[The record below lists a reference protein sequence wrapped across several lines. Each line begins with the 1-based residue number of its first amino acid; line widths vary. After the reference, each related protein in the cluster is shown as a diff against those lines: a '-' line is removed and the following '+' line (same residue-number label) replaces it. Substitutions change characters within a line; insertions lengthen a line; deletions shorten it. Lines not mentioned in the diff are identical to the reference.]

1 MNSANDPAH
10 TFHFDSVFST
20 QLQIGLNDHEKIKT
34 LGEERQ
40 TQEALEPPSLR
51 LLGPLVV
58 SQQGDSGDV
67 S

>member
-51 LLGPLVV
+51 PLVV